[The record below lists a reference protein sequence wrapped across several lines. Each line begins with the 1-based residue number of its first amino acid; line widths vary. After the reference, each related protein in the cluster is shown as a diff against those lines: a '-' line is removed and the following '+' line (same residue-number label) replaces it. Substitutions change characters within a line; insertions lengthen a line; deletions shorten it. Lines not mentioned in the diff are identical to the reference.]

1 MGKQEYTF
9 VKRNILLALRNFVKL
24 KYMKIVYKVLLKS
37 KIVNKIKRTLIK
49 KIDLKL
55 MHTFTTRE

>member
-1 MGKQEYTF
+1 MGKTKKYTF
-9 VKRNILLALRNFVKL
+9 VKRNCLQSQRSLI
-24 KYMKIVYKVLLKS
+24 
-37 KIVNKIKRTLIK
+37 KIKRTLIK